1 MHISNVPPNGQ
12 KEENEDDKKKFKKII
27 AQTRNRTGGP
37 TMATLDFTTKPF
49 APFVE
54 IVSMFLIP
62 TTPDFVFLK
71 FKNWCLPQLFQIAE
85 G

>member
-49 APFVE
+49 ALVRYILE
-54 IVSMFLIP
+54 FLLNLI
-62 TTPDFVFLK
+62 L
-71 FKNWCLPQLFQIAE
+71 
-85 G
+85 